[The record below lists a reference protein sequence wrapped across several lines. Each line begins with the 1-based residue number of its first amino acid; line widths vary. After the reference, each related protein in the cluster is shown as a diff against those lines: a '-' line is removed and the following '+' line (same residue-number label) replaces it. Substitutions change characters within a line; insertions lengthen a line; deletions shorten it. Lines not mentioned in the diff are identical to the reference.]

1 MKLSIRNFAKI
12 LKADIEID
20 GITII
25 AGNNN
30 IGKSTIGKT
39 LDAVFNATYNIDEK
53 MNNARIDSLSLMLR
67 NEIEQSRY
75 KLNLR
80 IRHFPMRI
88 YNEFAKEILQCKTEE
103 LEEICRKYQEHMSS
117 PSDPESDFIKNVIGY
132 LEENKKI
139 SDEVFSRAIYTNYF
153 EESFHGEINS
163 LYNKEELAEIALSI
177 KEKDIR
183 LLFKKDECIE
193 EKRQFEISN
202 NSLYID
208 DPFVIDEMNHILTF
222 GISELSI
229 HKRNILR
236 KLIQKEDKEVEEK
249 AFSDLL
255 VVNKLEDIIQ
265 IIDMVAAGKVVKKQ
279 KYMYQFAEDSSK
291 ELDVA
296 SLSTG
301 VKAFLVLKQLLLNGN
316 LKDKDVIVLDE
327 PEIHLH
333 PEWQLLYAEII
344 VLLQKKFD
352 FHIVVTTHSA
362 HFMEA
367 LELYSKKYKISERC
381 NYYLASMQENGAIFE
396 NVTKNIS
403 KIYKQMV
410 DPTLLLS
417 SLREELEAEDD
428 EL

>member
-12 LKADIEID
+12 LRADIEID

-53 MNNARIDSLSLMLR
+53 MNNARIDSLSHMLR
-67 NEIEQSRY
+67 NEIEQNRY
-75 KLNLR
+75 KHDLR
-80 IRHFPMRI
+80 FRHYTMRT
-88 YNEFAKEILQCKTEE
+88 YSEFAKVLLECESAE
-103 LEEICRKYQEHMSS
+103 REEICRKY
-117 PSDPESDFIKNVIGY
+117 
-132 LEENKKI
+132 EE
-139 SDEVFSRAIYTNYF
+139 RML

-163 LYNKEELAEIALSI
+163 LYDKEGLAEIVLSI

-183 LLFKKDECIE
+183 LIFKKDECIE
-193 EKRQFEISN
+193 EKHQFEILN
-202 NSLYID
+202 NSIYID

-222 GISELSI
+222 GISELSL

-255 VVNKLEDIIQ
+255 VANKLEDIIK
-265 IIDMVAAGKVVKKQ
+265 IINRVAAGKVVKKQ
-279 KYMYQFAEDSSK
+279 KYMYQFADDSSK

-301 VKAFLVLKQLLLNGN
+301 VKAFLILKQLLLNGN
-316 LKDKDVIVLDE
+316 LSDKDVIVLDE

-333 PEWQLLYAEII
+333 PEWQLLYAETI

-367 LELYSKKYKISERC
+367 LELYSKKYEISERC
-381 NYYLASMQENGAIFE
+381 NYYLADMQENGAVFE

-417 SLREELEAEDD
+417 RLREELETEDD